1 MTIKLSTL
9 LLPALKHQLQAMS
22 AQLEKGVAASS
33 DEGAALLEA
42 RLAPDMFPL
51 AAQIKTSCGQST
63 DAIARLMGQPNS
75 ATPDVT
81 DMASART
88 LIADTLA
95 GLAKAD
101 AEAIDAA
108 ADQTVSLDLPNGMA
122 FDMSGQDFV
131 RDWVLPQLHFHTA
144 MAYAILRNQ
153 GVEIG
158 KIDLLPYMMAHARR
172 PA

>member
-1 MTIKLSTL
+1 
-9 LLPALKHQLQAMS
+9 
-22 AQLEKGVAASS
+22 
-33 DEGAALLEA
+33 
-42 RLAPDMFPL
+42 
-51 AAQIKTSCGQST
+51 
-63 DAIARLMGQPNS
+63 
-75 ATPDVT
+75 
-81 DMASART
+81 MASART